1 MILAFRFNPFT
12 LTRSSFLLSLKPQ
25 TNKQISALAI
35 LVGVLEGMLEVIVPI
50 AFVLMN

>member
-12 LTRSSFLLSLKPQ
+12 LTRSFLLLSS
-25 TNKQISALAI
+25 TIKQISALAI